1 VKISYTVGF
10 DSNFIIQPEA
20 IFKVHKSLLWLQPSK
35 LFLTFCYEH
44 FLDIIA
50 AVDEI
55 GYTQPHAGSKKI
67 QVNLKLKDVRYD
79 HFVI

>member
-1 VKISYTVGF
+1 VVINAHNT
-10 DSNFIIQPEA
+10 
-20 IFKVHKSLLWLQPSK
+20 LLWLQPSK
-35 LFLTFCYEH
+35 YCFLIFVIHECI
-44 FLDIIA
+44 DIIA

>member
-1 VKISYTVGF
+1 VKISYTVGL
-10 DSNFIIQPEA
+10 A
-20 IFKVHKSLLWLQPSK
+20 HKSLLWLQPSK